1 MFLDNFN
8 FVFAKGRMQP
18 PPPPPTPVIAIHKI
32 LTTVRWGGIW
42 GGYNHPKYN
51 ISSSVFGTLGI
62 YRMHLF
68 LSVFYLLFYEKW
80 HSPEIFLK
88 GTRPNDN
95 GKGGIYE
102 KGSGLLYKKGEGAP
116 IRRKRVGLLMKNE
129 KEACVN
135 VWRCLPMSVSI
146 TRLVYLPDAY
156 RIG

>member
-42 GGYNHPKYN
+42 GVIIIQN
-51 ISSSVFGTLGI
+51 II
-62 YRMHLF
+62 YRAVCLE
-68 LSVFYLLFYEKW
+68 LLESTVCIYFYLYFTCFFMKSDT
-80 HSPEIFLK
+80 HQRFLK
-88 GTRPNDN
+88 KALGLM
-95 GKGGIYE
+95 IME
-102 KGSGLLYKKGEGAP
+102 KGAFMKRGVGCYSKKGEGAP

-135 VWRCLPMSVSI
+135 VCRCLPMSVSI